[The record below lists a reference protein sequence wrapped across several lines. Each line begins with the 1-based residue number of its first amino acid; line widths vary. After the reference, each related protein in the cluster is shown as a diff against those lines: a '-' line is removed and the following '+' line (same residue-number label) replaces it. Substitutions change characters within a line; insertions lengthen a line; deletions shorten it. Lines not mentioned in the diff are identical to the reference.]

1 MAFAS
6 QSPVVAALV
15 SSSFVVSG
23 TPSFVVLSN
32 CRPPACL
39 LSFVWFCG
47 LVRWSVLSRAVR
59 GMLPMS
65 DASITVRSFV
75 TSGCVRSSRWLRRI
89 SAAASALVRP
99 VSATHSC
106 QLEVPF
112 CRSVLSSLFSR
123 AWSVALLLDYSVC
136 SFVRFPSV
144 LLVWSV
150 VSSVRRPISVV
161 SFLVAKRESRNA
173 KDVILN
179 HGNPGPDSRACRR
192 NGRKRSLQP
201 FHQGNRA
208 TLEHHSGTADAY
220 LMQIGDA
227 KI

>member
-1 MAFAS
+1 MWPRGHAIPTRHAEWTTRPRREFKSVGQPS

-32 CRPPACL
+32 RRLPACR

-59 GMLPMS
+59 GMLPRS

-89 SAAASALVRP
+89 SAVASALARP

-150 VSSVRRPISVV
+150 VSSVCLSVYLLLLLVCLFALFVFLFVGKTGRPC
-161 SFLVAKRESRNA
+161 
-173 KDVILN
+173 
-179 HGNPGPDSRACRR
+179 PDD
-192 NGRKRSLQP
+192 GV
-201 FHQGNRA
+201 
-208 TLEHHSGTADAY
+208 D
-220 LMQIGDA
+220 
-227 KI
+227 